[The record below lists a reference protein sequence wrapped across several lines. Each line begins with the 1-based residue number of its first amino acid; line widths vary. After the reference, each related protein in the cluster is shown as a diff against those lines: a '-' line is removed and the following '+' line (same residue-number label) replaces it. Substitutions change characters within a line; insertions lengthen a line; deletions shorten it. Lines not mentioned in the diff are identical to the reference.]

1 MPTSNDATVEG
12 HVLHHWDPENPEFW
26 ERTGARIAR
35 RNLWISIIS
44 LTLSFAIWVLW
55 SVVTVN
61 LDKVGFR
68 FTSNQL
74 FWLTALPALSGATLR
89 VFYSFMVPIFGG
101 RRWTVISTLSLLLP
115 AVGMGLAL
123 QDSSTSYG
131 TLLVLA
137 ALCGLGGGNFSSS
150 MANISFFYPK
160 AKKGTATGLN
170 AGIGNLGVSLAQF
183 VVPLV
188 ISSAMV
194 GGLTGDGLPYVENG
208 VEKTLWLQNA
218 GFVWVPFIVIS
229 AILAWFGM
237 NDIADAKASFK
248 DQAIIFRR
256 KHNWLMCW
264 LYIGTFGSFIGF
276 SAGLALLT
284 KSQFPDV
291 NPTQYAFLGPLVGAL
306 TRPLGGWISDRLKAG
321 ATVTLYT
328 FLLMALAVVGVLFTL
343 PSQGSAGNFPAFL
356 GMFILLFALS
366 GIGNGST
373 FRMIPVIFLT
383 ARSLDAEKT
392 PEAQRQAVVQGN
404 KEASAVLGFSG
415 AVGAYG
421 GFFIPKSFGTSLE
434 ATGSVDMALYAFIA
448 FYLSCMVVTWWFY
461 ARKGART
468 PC

>member
-1 MPTSNDATVEG
+1 MPTANDTTVKG

-123 QDSSTSYG
+123 QDNSTSYG

-194 GGLTGDGLPYVENG
+194 GGLTGDGLPYVEHG
-208 VEKTLWLQNA
+208 VEKMLWLQNA

-264 LYIGTFGSFIGF
+264 LYVGTFGSFIGF

>member
-1 MPTSNDATVEG
+1 MPTSNDTTVKG

-194 GGLTGDGLPYVENG
+194 GGLTGDGLPYVEHG
-208 VEKTLWLQNA
+208 VEKMLWLQNA

-343 PSQGSAGNFPAFL
+343 PSQGGAGNFPAFL

-421 GFFIPKSFGTSLE
+421 GFFIPKSFGTSLDM
-434 ATGSVDMALYAFIA
+434 TGSVDTALYAFIV

>member
-1 MPTSNDATVEG
+1 MPTSNDTTVKG

-123 QDSSTSYG
+123 QDNSTSYG

-194 GGLTGDGLPYVENG
+194 GGLTGDGLPYVEHG
-208 VEKTLWLQNA
+208 VEKMLWLQNA

-264 LYIGTFGSFIGF
+264 LYVGTFGSFIGF

-343 PSQGSAGNFPAFL
+343 PSQGGAGNFPAFL

-421 GFFIPKSFGTSLE
+421 GFFIPKSFGTSLDM
-434 ATGSVDMALYAFIA
+434 TGSVDTALYAFIV